1 MEGVSTED
9 PLHMAINKI
18 EKALDNK
25 EVAILLFLD
34 INSAFN
40 SASTKGMVNNLVRQG
55 LDKVSIRWIKYML
68 QNRKVSAKLINV
80 TVERDVYDGAPQ
92 GGVVS
97 GNLLWNGEMNDL
109 LLRFPKRD
117 PSDKGSF
124 ADDVLA
130 LAVGVDTNTA

>member
-55 LDKVSIRWIKYML
+55 LDKVSIR
-68 QNRKVSAKLINV
+68 
-80 TVERDVYDGAPQ
+80 
-92 GGVVS
+92 
-97 GNLLWNGEMNDL
+97 
-109 LLRFPKRD
+109 
-117 PSDKGSF
+117 
-124 ADDVLA
+124 
-130 LAVGVDTNTA
+130 